1 MIEQNPALEEISEI
15 PFGKIPEMVIL
26 HEKDS
31 HYNLVVPVN
40 SRLALEGGLDLQR
53 AKESKDI
60 DTEKDIEVVED
71 KKLEVENKSVRPL
84 KVNFLSWR
92 RNVFVLNQ
100 DW

>member
-1 MIEQNPALEEISEI
+1 
-15 PFGKIPEMVIL
+15 MVIL